1 MAIKIDISEILEPQL
16 EFGGPGTFTDPKTG
30 LINAGPFD
38 LLFGA
43 AHRKEIRLGIVGP
56 KVMNERAVTWFNR
69 CKGMLAS
76 GMSNST
82 QYPNFLG
89 FSGIFRS
96 ELLTSPLWTVDL
108 NEDGL
113 SNALNE
119 KSSKKCFEDVL
130 ELYAVGFKK
139 LATAEVGKPDVIICC
154 LPDGVLDRCWSIK
167 NTLSFQE
174 KKILVSLKKKQSSG
188 QLSLF
193 EDIEEE
199 ISEDLERRD
208 FRRALKAKAML
219 ERIPIQIVT
228 DRVLLDA
235 VNGQDPAT
243 RAWHICVSI
252 YYKAGGIPWRLKAEG
267 PETCF
272 VGISFYHL
280 KTNLRHLVKSCIA
293 QGFSSEGEGFA
304 LRGVS
309 IPPDK
314 SQKRDVHLSEEQ
326 AFYMGTRILAEY
338 HDRTGVY
345 PLRMVIHKSSWYNDD
360 EVSGFKQA
368 FKNIPVVELI
378 NLMQTDFRLVNYG
391 SYPPK
396 RGTLCTINDS
406 AYYLFNTGFMPSLGT
421 YPGPHIPRPL
431 EIRSNEPF
439 DVYRTAKDI
448 MSLTRMNWNTSS
460 ITGGQPV
467 TLFFSRQV
475 GGIMSEYGESNP
487 TEPPS
492 SFRYYI

>member
-1 MAIKIDISEILEPQL
+1 MSITIDISEIPEPQL
-16 EFGGPGTFTDPKTG
+16 EFGGPGPFTDPKTG

-43 AHRKEIRLGIVGP
+43 AHRTEIRLGIVGP
-56 KVMNERAVTWFNR
+56 SLMNQRAVTWFSR
-69 CKGMLAS
+69 CRGMLSS
-76 GMSNST
+76 GMSNSV
-82 QYPNFLG
+82 QYPDFPG
-89 FSGIFRS
+89 FQAIFRS
-96 ELLTSPLWTVDL
+96 ELKLSSQWTVDL
-108 NEDGL
+108 NEDKLAGAL
-113 SNALNE
+113 SE
-119 KSSKKCFEDVL
+119 KSQKKCFEDIL
-130 ELYAVGFKK
+130 SLYAAGFKK
-139 LATAEVGKPDVIICC
+139 LATSEIGSPDVIICC
-154 LPDGVLDRCWSIK
+154 LPDEVVDRCWSIQ
-167 NTLSFQE
+167 NTLTAQE
-174 KKILVSLKKKQSSG
+174 KKALEALKKKQASG

-193 EDIEEE
+193 DEPVEE

-208 FRRALKAKAML
+208 FRRALKAKAMA

-228 DRVLLDA
+228 DRALLDA

-243 RAWHICVSI
+243 RAWHLCVSI
-252 YYKAGGIPWRLKAEG
+252 YYKAGGIPWRLRSEG

-309 IPPDK
+309 IPPEK
-314 SQKRDVHLSEEQ
+314 AQKRDVHLSEEQ
-326 AFYMGTRILAEY
+326 AFYMGQRILSEY
-338 HDRTGVY
+338 HDRTGGY

-360 EVSGFKQA
+360 EINGFRQA

-378 NLMQTDFRLVNYG
+378 NLMHTDFRLVNYG

-396 RGTLCTINDS
+396 RGTLCTVNES

-431 EIRSNEPF
+431 EIRSDQPF
-439 DVYRTAKDI
+439 DIYRTASDI
-448 MSLTRMNWNTSS
+448 MSLSRMNWNTSS

-475 GGIMSEYGESNP
+475 GGIMSEYGENNP

-492 SFRYYI
+492 SFRFYI